1 MLLVDHNALATCEN
15 ARGLSRETLTSN
27 WFDSVPLG
35 FVFPPLLHYKACAHT
50 TRQKVADIALL
61 VFGVIAAIFS
71 TSQTVRACSR
81 NQTCL
86 GEGGGMRADRCRC
99 YGSQIQL
106 FASGD
111 QAAPPTFGSC
121 PPHA

>member
-15 ARGLSRETLTSN
+15 ARGLSRETLTLY
-27 WFDSVPLG
+27 WFGSVPLG

-71 TSQTVRACSR
+71 TSQTVRACAR
-81 NQTCL
+81 DEACL
-86 GEGGGMRADRCRC
+86 LQACGLRADQSLY